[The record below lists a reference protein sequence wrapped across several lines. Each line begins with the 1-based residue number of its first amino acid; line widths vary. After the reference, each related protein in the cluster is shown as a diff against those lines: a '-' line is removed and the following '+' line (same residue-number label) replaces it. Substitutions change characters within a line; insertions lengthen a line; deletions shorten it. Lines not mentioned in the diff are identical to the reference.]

1 MRILLQYLL
10 VALSIFLILSYKAE
24 KVVEHFQAV
33 DVNSDGKLGR

>member
-1 MRILLQYLL
+1 MLLQYLL
-10 VALSIFLILSYKAE
+10 FALCILLAFPYKAE